1 MNGSSSAWS
10 KAGLIVKASL
20 TQGSA
25 YAAMM
30 VTGGHGVRMQWAV
43 RGQSRVVGRWAGT
56 DLNGPAP
63 GDGYHQLPGG
73 GFTVSG
79 TGDIAPAVPA
89 GGGGGSVTSALAGTF
104 AGLIAVIVVGTVF
117 ITAEYRPGVHRS
129 PGAGGAD
136 LAGTRSTLAPV
147 HGVHLGLLAVRSMP
161 DETSGDD
168 ALRASLREIGHADG
182 IAAVRRLSGGV
193 IADAWLITWADG
205 TSAVGKIVNSAAP
218 DLFRTEADGLAALR
232 GTGHLA
238 TPDVLAV
245 TDRLLL
251 LEALVPRD
259 DSAGSWE
266 AFARDMAGA
275 HRAVVSDRFGW
286 PCDGYL
292 GRLRQVNTWTANE
305 HEFFAEHRLLRYLTE
320 PPAEQALTADDR
332 RALERLC
339 ARLPEIIPPMP
350 AVLTHGDLWTG
361 NLVSQPGGRITVID
375 PAVSYTWAE
384 VDLSMLWGNA
394 RPPASDRFF
403 AVYQELNPSPPGWA
417 ERMPVLHLRE
427 LLSSIAHFGPAA
439 SYDLGRVRDTLGPFY
454 QR

>member
-1 MNGSSSAWS
+1 
-10 KAGLIVKASL
+10 
-20 TQGSA
+20 
-25 YAAMM
+25 
-30 VTGGHGVRMQWAV
+30 
-43 RGQSRVVGRWAGT
+43 
-56 DLNGPAP
+56 
-63 GDGYHQLPGG
+63 
-73 GFTVSG
+73 
-79 TGDIAPAVPA
+79 
-89 GGGGGSVTSALAGTF
+89 
-104 AGLIAVIVVGTVF
+104 
-117 ITAEYRPGVHRS
+117 
-129 PGAGGAD
+129 
-136 LAGTRSTLAPV
+136 
-147 HGVHLGLLAVRSMP
+147 MP
-161 DETSGDD
+161 EGTSGDD
-168 ALRASLREIGHADG
+168 ALRASLREVGRADG

-193 IADAWLITWADG
+193 IADAWLISWADG
-205 TSAVGKIVNSAAP
+205 TSAVGKIVNGPAP
-218 DLFRTEADGLAALR
+218 HLFRTEADGLAALR

-251 LEALVPRD
+251 LEALAPRD

-266 AFARDMAGA
+266 AFGRDMAGA

-286 PCDGYL
+286 PADGWL
-292 GRLRQVNTWTANE
+292 GQLRQVNTWNADG

-332 RALERLC
+332 RAVERLC
-339 ARLPEIIPPMP
+339 ARLPELIPPMP

-361 NLVSQPGGRITVID
+361 NLVSEPGGRITVID

-384 VDLSMLWGNA
+384 VDLSMLWSNP

-403 AVYQELNPSPPGWA
+403 AAYQELNPSPPGWA

-439 SYDLGRVRDTLGPFY
+439 AHDLGWVRDTLGPFY